1 MKLCIFLTSQELFNG
16 TSVRQK
22 INKYTNSLSLSNPR
36 RYRKNKSNYFDNIF
50 IVAWGTKHFRWHQWK
65 VKCVLR
71 IKLTF
76 VIYASRQSRVYFPQ
90 SHKTDEFEYR
100 TNSSVA
106 SLHSAVGLP
115 MTNRDRAKVVPY
127 QNRHTQS
134 FPPFLG
140 APHSLWSLK
149 MQPSLNAALP
159 IIRLKI
165 SQQAWQRETRQ
176 RGIGK
181 FLLVLL
187 FAVSWSHRLSL
198 IWATL
203 WQRWLMEFLCTRIGS
218 HGWFKGIITLYGIAS
233 PDH

>member
-22 INKYTNSLSLSNPR
+22 INKYTNSLSLSNAR
-36 RYRKNKSNYFDNIF
+36 RCRENKSNYFDNIF
-50 IVAWGTKHFRWHQWK
+50 IAAWGTKHFRWHQWR

-90 SHKTDEFEYR
+90 SHKSDEFEYR
-100 TNSSVA
+100 INSSVA
-106 SLHSAVGLP
+106 SLHSAVCLP
-115 MTNRDRAKVVPY
+115 VTNRDRAKAVPY
-127 QNRHTQS
+127 QNRHSQS

-140 APHSLWSLK
+140 APLSLWSLNL
-149 MQPSLNAALP
+149 QPSLNAALP

-165 SQQAWQRETRQ
+165 PQQAWQWETRQ
-176 RGIGK
+176 HGIGK

-187 FAVSWSHRLSL
+187 FAVS
-198 IWATL
+198 
-203 WQRWLMEFLCTRIGS
+203 
-218 HGWFKGIITLYGIAS
+218 
-233 PDH
+233 